1 MKQNSYELVEL
12 SSEQMNEIH
21 GGSWLGDAFKWAKE
35 HFITRKV
42 EMLDGTTVRTYGF
55 WFPL

>member
-1 MKQNSYELVEL
+1 MKQNNYKVEDL
-12 SSEQMNEIH
+12 SPVQMNEIH
-21 GGSWLGDAFKWAKE
+21 GGSWLGDAFRWAKE

-55 WFPL
+55 WFSL